1 MRKREKASVVVLVG
15 AASLACAVAAVAAAV
30 GSRSDGR
37 SATRATVASTAV
49 TTIAAGGAASPSA
62 AAVRIV
68 DFAFAPQTL
77 TVHAGAAVTW
87 TNADAF
93 AHSVRS
99 NDGAFDEAQMD
110 TGGTASVTFAKPGTY
125 AYVCGIHNSMTGT
138 VVVEP

>member
-1 MRKREKASVVVLVG
+1 MRNREKASMVVLIGV
-15 AASLACAVAAVAAAV
+15 ASLACAVAAVATAV
-30 GSRSDGR
+30 GSRSDGGG
-37 SATRATVASTAV
+37 ARATVAPTSI
-49 TTIAAGGAASPSA
+49 TTVAAGGAASPAA

-77 TVHAGAAVTW
+77 TVHAGANVTW

-93 AHSVRS
+93 AHSIRS

-110 TGGTASVTFAKPGTY
+110 TGGTASVTFARAGTY